1 MILVHNWIIRQT
13 SLHALLVSCFP
24 LHNIT
29 YDYIFQAGLMNNV
42 LVHYKVKD
50 WDLHSTVSDEFRR
63 SLNLFTVIQFYK
75 LIGLSRMSKA
85 QRTSEAILEFTFH
98 CEYTYEF
105 GKTVNFHVSETSALV
120 WFPAVIF
127 GTLWMTEE

>member
-1 MILVHNWIIRQT
+1 
-13 SLHALLVSCFP
+13 
-24 LHNIT
+24 
-29 YDYIFQAGLMNNV
+29 
-42 LVHYKVKD
+42 
-50 WDLHSTVSDEFRR
+50 
-63 SLNLFTVIQFYK
+63 
-75 LIGLSRMSKA
+75 MSKA
-85 QRTSEAILEFTFH
+85 QRTSEVILEFTFH